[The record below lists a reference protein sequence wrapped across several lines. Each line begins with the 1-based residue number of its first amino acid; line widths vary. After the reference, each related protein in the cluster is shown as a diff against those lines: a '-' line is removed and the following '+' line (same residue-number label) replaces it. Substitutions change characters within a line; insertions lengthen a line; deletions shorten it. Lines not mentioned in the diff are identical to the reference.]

1 MSISMAIR
9 VSQNFTC
16 KTSRIDHGT
25 LSLLLGKMRLSGHLV
40 EVVAHGSHLLLA
52 LHLGPADRLVGASLV
67 AERLV
72 GVGQLLLNLV
82 LGSD

>member
-1 MSISMAIR
+1 MS
-9 VSQNFTC
+9 
-16 KTSRIDHGT
+16 
-25 LSLLLGKMRLSGHLV
+25 LSSHLV

-52 LHLGPADRLVGASLV
+52 LHLGPADRLVGAGLV
-67 AERLV
+67 TERLV

>member
-1 MSISMAIR
+1 MGEEFTSKASSI
-9 VSQNFTC
+9 N
-16 KTSRIDHGT
+16 HGP
-25 LSLLLGKMRLSGHLV
+25 LSLLLGKMSLSSHLV
-40 EVVAHGSHLLLA
+40 KVVAHGSHLLLA

-67 AERLV
+67 AEGLV